1 MEAEDIS
8 MTEPQDFTGRTALV
22 TGGGS
27 GIGAACV
34 AMLARRGARVIVAD
48 RNAEAAAAVAQAH
61 GARTEVLD
69 VTEAV
74 AVTDLLTKLVASE
87 WQPDVLVNS
96 AGMREF
102 ADPLAISPA
111 DWGRVLAIN
120 LTGTFLVAQTVARAL
135 RDRNRAG
142 AIVNVASTSGL
153 IASEQRAAYVASK
166 HGVVGLT
173 RQLALDL
180 GSSGIRVN
188 AVAPGVVRTPMTA
201 LYFDDP
207 AMLERL
213 RNAYPL
219 GRAAEAEEVAE
230 VILFLASDRARY
242 VTGAVVPVDGG
253 YTAGRRK

>member
-1 MEAEDIS
+1 MA
-8 MTEPQDFTGRTALV
+8 EPQDFTGRTALV

-34 AMLARRGARVIVAD
+34 AMLACRGERGIAAD
-48 RNAEAAAAVAQAH
+48 RDAEAAAVARAH
-61 GARTEVLD
+61 GARAEALD
-69 VTEAV
+69 VADAA
-74 AVTDLLTKLVASE
+74 AVTDLLTRLETDE

-96 AGMREF
+96 AGVREF

-111 DWGRVLAIN
+111 DWGRVLSIN

-153 IASEQRAAYVASK
+153 LASEQRAAYMASK

-188 AVAPGVVRTPMTA
+188 AVAPGWSVR
-201 LYFDDP
+201 
-207 AMLERL
+207 R
-213 RNAYPL
+213 
-219 GRAAEAEEVAE
+219 
-230 VILFLASDRARY
+230 
-242 VTGAVVPVDGG
+242 
-253 YTAGRRK
+253 

>member
-1 MEAEDIS
+1 
-8 MTEPQDFTGRTALV
+8 MTEPQDFIGRTALV

-27 GIGAACV
+27 GIGEACV
-34 AMLARRGARVIVAD
+34 ASLIRRGARVIVAD
-48 RNAEAAAAVAQAH
+48 RNPEASGVAARTH
-61 GARTEVLD
+61 GARAELLEVTD
-69 VTEAV
+69 AA
-74 AVTDLLTKLVASE
+74 AVTDLLTRLDADG
-87 WQPDVLVNS
+87 WLPDILISS
-96 AGMREF
+96 AGVRDF

-111 DWGRVLAIN
+111 EWASVLSIN
-120 LTGTFLVAQTVARAL
+120 LTGTFLVAQGVARAL
-135 RDRNRAG
+135 RDKGRAG

-153 IASEQRAAYVASK
+153 LASEQRAAYVASK

-173 RQLALDL
+173 RQLALEL
-180 GSSGIRVN
+180 GPIGIRVN

-201 LYFDDP
+201 HYFDDP

>member
-1 MEAEDIS
+1 

-61 GARTEVLD
+61 GARAEPLD
-69 VTEAV
+69 VTDAA
-74 AVTDLLTKLVASE
+74 AVTDLLTRLGADG

-96 AGMREF
+96 AGVREF

-111 DWGRVLAIN
+111 DWAHVLSIN
-120 LTGTFLVAQTVARAL
+120 LTGTFLVAQAVARGL
-135 RDRNRAG
+135 RDRNKAG

-153 IASEQRAAYVASK
+153 LAAEQRAAYVASK

-173 RQLALDL
+173 RQLSLDL
-180 GSSGIRVN
+180 GPVGIRVN
-188 AVAPGVVRTPMTA
+188 AVAPGVVRTPMTTP
-201 LYFDDP
+201 YFDDP

-219 GRAAEAEEVAE
+219 GRAADAEEVAE

>member
-1 MEAEDIS
+1 
-8 MTEPQDFTGRTALV
+8 MTALQDFTGRTALV

-27 GIGAACV
+27 GIGSACV
-34 AMLARRGARVIVAD
+34 AMLAHRGARVIIAD
-48 RNAEAAAAVAQAH
+48 RDTGTSAAVAQAH
-61 GARTEVLD
+61 DARAEPLD
-69 VTEAV
+69 VTDAA
-74 AVTDLLTKLVASE
+74 AVTDLLTRLEADG
-87 WQPDVLVNS
+87 WLPDILINS
-96 AGMREF
+96 AGVREF
-102 ADPLAISPA
+102 ADPLAISPT
-111 DWGRVLAIN
+111 DWTRVLSIN
-120 LTGTFLVAQTVARAL
+120 LTGTFLVAQAVARAL
-135 RDRNRAG
+135 RNGSRAG

-153 IASEQRAAYVASK
+153 LASEQRAAYVASK

-173 RQLALDL
+173 RQLALEL
-180 GSSGIRVN
+180 GPVGIRVN

-201 LYFDDP
+201 TYFEDP